1 MTRKKEP
8 SPHAFQA
15 NNSDLLVELMASKGK
30 VPSSQGGRREGKGV
44 PGLCLKKKQMFQSQS
59 FPSPNPEARETGSQR
74 KTEPDRKRKA
84 EERSRLK
91 STISAAW
98 RRAMDPICWDDQE
111 S

>member
-44 PGLCLKKKQMFQSQS
+44 PGLCLKKKQMFQSQLFLLS
-59 FPSPNPEARETGSQR
+59 QPRSPRDKKS
-74 KTEPDRKRKA
+74 
-84 EERSRLK
+84 EE
-91 STISAAW
+91 
-98 RRAMDPICWDDQE
+98 D
-111 S
+111 